1 MRRMIPVIAGGVL
14 AGVLV
19 NAGAQT
25 AQEVTIE
32 ATRPV
37 TTTEHTMPGQVPVVR
52 ASLSYTVSANGLDL
66 ATSAGTKEFERRVS
80 EAAAAVC
87 KELARQF
94 PKSLTSEAE
103 CARTAKAQGMPKVRE
118 LEAAAAKSAQK

>member
-1 MRRMIPVIAGGVL
+1 MRRMIPMIAGGVL
-14 AGVLV
+14 ASALV
-19 NAGAQT
+19 NSEAQT

-32 ATRPV
+32 ASRPV
-37 TTTEHTMPGQVPVVR
+37 TTAEHTLPGQVPVVH
-52 ASLSYTVSANGLDL
+52 ASLSYTVSAAGLDL
-66 ATSAGTKEFERRVS
+66 TTPAGAKEFEKRVS
-80 EAAAAVC
+80 DAASAVC

-94 PKSLTSEAE
+94 PASLTSEAE